1 MGLTPLV
8 KIRVADSAGIDRPML
23 RIAVLYIIFSDTVN
37 LASRIQGMTKDLDWD
52 ILISGETRRLLS
64 ERFSV
69 KYVRTVQ
76 VRGKKEQT
84 DLFKVF

>member
-1 MGLTPLV
+1 
-8 KIRVADSAGIDRPML
+8 ML